1 LFGTLHLLAD
11 NPALFLIRYIEIH
24 ALEEN
29 KGRKKM
35 VTTSFWN
42 IVVAVV
48 IVITATPA
56 YGFVVFVPVTCGT
69 CITNTNTA
77 LYGRKMKRGTLGNI
91 SFSNDDDSDD
101 NISTT
106 KKASTAIKTRTR
118 KKASSATKR
127 NKKKEGNTNKNTNNK
142 ANLSTTTPSI
152 SPALAQ
158 WMETTEGQ
166 NEDTSADVIIVDSVD
181 DDEKKEK
188 KKGTRQRR
196 RPRSKQLRRQ
206 DQRGVDVR
214 QIKIDSTLDSLQE
227 ILEEKTGNVRDILNV
242 VEELLSIDD
251 QLLLAQPSNKSNDLR
266 QLLMSNE
273 RTDYRLSWVG
283 GDDAIC
289 HIGTGLHKVPLARM
303 QEVFLNCIGSNRIEI
318 LEVISLL
325 GPFPNVKNILQGTT
339 RMIND
344 KGSNAD
350 VQIVMDKM
358 VDGTGKEILAGTDDN
373 IRRVD
378 LQIAFCDERVIV
390 AVVPPEGKNKDNKIN
405 PLDDDGKR
413 VLLFVKEN
421 KLDQKLD
428 ELRVS

>member
-1 LFGTLHLLAD
+1 
-11 NPALFLIRYIEIH
+11 
-24 ALEEN
+24 
-29 KGRKKM
+29 M

-42 IVVAVV
+42 IVFAVV
-48 IVITATPA
+48 IVFTAAPT
-56 YGFVVFVPVTCGT
+56 YGFVVVVPVTCGT

-77 LYGRKMKRGTLGNI
+77 LYGRRMKSGTLGNI
-91 SFSNDDDSDD
+91 SFSNDDDDSDG

-106 KKASTAIKTRTR
+106 KKTNSAIKTRTR

-127 NKKKEGNTNKNTNNK
+127 NKKKDGNNNKK

-166 NEDTSADVIIVDSVD
+166 KENTSADVMIVDSID
-181 DDEKKEK
+181 DDGKKVK
-188 KKGTRQRR
+188 KKVKRQR
-196 RPRSKQLRRQ
+196 PQSKQLRRQ
-206 DQRGVDVR
+206 SQRGNDVR
-214 QIKIDSTLDSLQE
+214 QIKIDSTLDCLQK
-227 ILEEKTGNVRDILNV
+227 ILEEKSGNVRDILNIV
-242 VEELLSIDD
+242 QELLLIDD
-251 QLLLAQPSNKSNDLR
+251 QLSLSQPSKKSNDLR
-266 QLLMSNE
+266 QLLMSKE
-273 RTDYRLSWVG
+273 RIDYRLSWVG

-339 RMIND
+339 KMIND

-358 VDGTGKEILAGTDDN
+358 FDGTGKEILAGTDDN

-390 AVVPPEGKNKDNKIN
+390 AVVPPEGKNKDNTIN
-405 PLDDDGKR
+405 PLDNDGKR

-421 KLDQKLD
+421 KLDEKLD
-428 ELRVS
+428 ALRV

>member
-1 LFGTLHLLAD
+1 MYSRQF
-11 NPALFLIRYIEIH
+11 NFPYENIEIH

-29 KGRKKM
+29 NGRKEM
-35 VTTSFWN
+35 VTTSLWN

-48 IVITATPA
+48 IVITAAPT
-56 YGFVVFVPVTCGT
+56 YGFVVVVPVTCGT
-69 CITNTNTA
+69 CITNTKTA
-77 LYGRKMKRGTLGNI
+77 LYGRRMKSGTLGSI
-91 SFSNDDDSDD
+91 SFSNDDDDSDG

-106 KKASTAIKTRTR
+106 KKTNSAIKTRTR

-127 NKKKEGNTNKNTNNK
+127 NKKKDGNNKNINKK

-158 WMETTEGQ
+158 WMETAEGQ
-166 NEDTSADVIIVDSVD
+166 KEDTSADVMIVDSID
-181 DDEKKEK
+181 DDDKKVK
-188 KKGTRQRR
+188 KKVKRQR
-196 RPRSKQLRRQ
+196 PQSKKLRRQ
-206 DQRGVDVR
+206 SQRGNDVR
-214 QIKIDSTLDSLQE
+214 QIKIDSTLDCLQE
-227 ILEEKTGNVRDILNV
+227 ILEEKSGNVRDILNV
-242 VEELLSIDD
+242 VQELLLIDD
-251 QLLLAQPSNKSNDLR
+251 QLSLSQPSKKSNDLR
-266 QLLMSNE
+266 QLLMSKE

-358 VDGTGKEILAGTDDN
+358 FDGTGSEILAGTDDN

-390 AVVPPEGKNKDNKIN
+390 AVVPPEGQNKDNKIN

-421 KLDQKLD
+421 KLDEKLD
-428 ELRVS
+428 ALRV